1 MTFAGVLFIAP
12 LAIICTCIAL
22 YGSDFKSLGAISAI
36 IIIVNFVIS
45 PTFWLNINAGLTFG
59 GPNSWITWFS
69 VCGSILMIG
78 LLIQNRR

>member
-1 MTFAGVLFIAP
+1 
-12 LAIICTCIAL
+12 
-22 YGSDFKSLGAISAI
+22 
-36 IIIVNFVIS
+36 VNFVIS